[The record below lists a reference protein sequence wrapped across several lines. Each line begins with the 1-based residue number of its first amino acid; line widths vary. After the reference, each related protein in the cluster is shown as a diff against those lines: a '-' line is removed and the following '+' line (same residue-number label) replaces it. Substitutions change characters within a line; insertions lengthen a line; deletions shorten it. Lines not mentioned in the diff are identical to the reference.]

1 MDFITNTTEALATA
15 DDIDVRTKVSH
26 SGHTKDNE
34 IYSDAYKYDGGSG
47 DKDDQI
53 DDVNDRMS
61 VIK

>member
-1 MDFITNTTEALATA
+1 MDFITNAIEASATA
-15 DDIDVRTKVSH
+15 DDIDVKAEVSDA
-26 SGHTKDNE
+26 GHTRDNE

-53 DDVNDRMS
+53 DDVNVGMS